1 MDWNTVATAAN
12 DIHETKETIK
22 ATAKTMIYLQIATG
36 IIGLT
41 LLIIALNKK

>member
-1 MDWNTVATAAN
+1 MDWTIIANAAN

-22 ATAKTMIYLQIATG
+22 TTAKTMIYLQIATG